1 LQRNPWQRLARQVCD
16 KQNDGGVKNRPLK
29 FAFRLIRLV
38 YFGQSRWSR
47 NISLGIDA
55 SKLKLI
61 AEDLAKQYQY
71 LNDKSEQ

>member
-1 LQRNPWQRLARQVCD
+1 
-16 KQNDGGVKNRPLK
+16 VKNRPLK

-71 LNDKSEQ
+71 WNDKSEQ